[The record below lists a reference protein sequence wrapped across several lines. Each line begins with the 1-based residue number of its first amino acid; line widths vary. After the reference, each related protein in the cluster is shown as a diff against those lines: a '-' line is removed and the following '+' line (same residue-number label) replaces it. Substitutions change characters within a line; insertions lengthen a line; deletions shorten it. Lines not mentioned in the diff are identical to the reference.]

1 MMHAENKLSTEKLMD
16 SDELNPIPIC
26 LSQRPICLN
35 DRLDTIIDLFKE
47 LLKVE
52 NNAYAN
58 CCYKYATHYSSYIR
72 NIDIT
77 DYNMEMHLIEFVR
90 IIKYEEGTCRGHN
103 YNEGPFEDKILNN
116 IKSILIP
123 MLPAKHN
130 EYMRILDHERTIKY
144 EIVVDVNTFGVQLAI
159 DFSGDTKNYEIT
171 NNLRTIHRLKDAN
184 GISENIEE
192 IKKLFAYYNCI
203 RNFAI

>member
-1 MMHAENKLSTEKLMD
+1 M
-16 SDELNPIPIC
+16 
-26 LSQRPICLN
+26 
-35 DRLDTIIDLFKE
+35 LFRE

-52 NNAYAN
+52 NNAYVN

-103 YNEGPFEDKILNN
+103 NKEGPFEDKILNN
-116 IKSILIP
+116 IRTILMP
-123 MLPAKHN
+123 MLSAKRS
-130 EYMRILDHERTIKY
+130 EYMQVLDHERTIKY
-144 EIVVDVNTFGVQLAI
+144 DIDVDDNCYGVTLVI
-159 DFSGDTKNYEIT
+159 DFGNNYNSINKDLQNNYNIANNVA
-171 NNLRTIHRLKDAN
+171 NNLKTIHRLKDAN
-184 GISENIEE
+184 ANSDNVEQ

-203 RNFAI
+203 RHL